1 MRRRLVRLLAV
12 AALLAGLA
20 LGAPHLWAWHQL
32 RAARADLGRHHT
44 EEARARLDRCLRVWP
59 KSAEAHLL
67 ASRAARQEGDLE
79 AADRHLRESQRL
91 RHGTSD
97 EITLEWSLLR
107 ATAGHLDEV
116 EEYLHNRAAQ
126 SPEEAPL
133 VWEALAQGYARVYR
147 ILDALAV
154 LERWLERRP
163 DDVQALVVRGNV
175 YRKVKA
181 AQSAAADFR
190 RAVELDPARDDARW
204 GLAVSLVEIGRYQ
217 EALTHLEQLRPR
229 RPDDPELLVRI
240 ARCYARLD
248 RRDDARRLLEEVLA
262 AHPDNGPA
270 LLNLGQL
277 LVQAGRLEEAEPW
290 LRKAVAAAPHS
301 YPANYALYDCLNKQN
316 KSAEAARQLAVAD
329 AIKGR
334 LDRVAEIT
342 TRQLSARPHDPAL
355 HCELGTLLIQ
365 GGRDDVGESWLLS
378 ALRQDPAY
386 RPAHAALA
394 DLYRRRGDTERAE
407 LHRRQAEA
415 SSSSGPQK

>member
-1 MRRRLVRLLAV
+1 MRRPLARLLALLV
-12 AALLAGLA
+12 VLAGLA
-20 LGAPHLWAWHQL
+20 LGAPHLWAWYHL
-32 RAARADLGRHHT
+32 RAARADLGRHHAG
-44 EEARARLDRCLRVWP
+44 EARAHLDRCLRVWP
-59 KSAEAHLL
+59 KSVEAHLL
-67 ASRAARQEGDLE
+67 ASRAARQAGDLQ
-79 AADRHLRESQRL
+79 AADRHLRECQRL
-91 RHGTSD
+91 RQGTSD
-97 EITLEWSLLR
+97 EITLEWSLLL

-116 EEYLHNRAAQ
+116 EEYLHRRAAQ
-126 SPEEAPL
+126 SPDEAPL

-147 ILDALAV
+147 VLDALAV

-175 YRKVKA
+175 YRQVKA
-181 AQSAAADFR
+181 SQNAAADFR
-190 RAVELDPARDDARW
+190 RAVELDPGRDDARW

-229 RPDDPELLVRI
+229 RAGDPELRVRV

-248 RRDDARRLLEEVLA
+248 RRDEARRLLEEVLA
-262 AHPDNGPA
+262 EHPDNGPA

-277 LVQAGRLEEAEPW
+277 LVQAGRPQEAEPW
-290 LRKAVAAAPHS
+290 LHKAVRAMPPS

-316 KSAEAARQLAVAD
+316 KSAEARAQLAVAD

-355 HCELGTLLIQ
+355 HCELGTLFIR
-365 GGRDDVGESWLLS
+365 GGHPDVGERWLLS
-378 ALRQDPAY
+378 ALQQDPNY

-394 DLYRRRGDTERAE
+394 DFYRRRGDLERAA

-415 SSSSGPQK
+415 PGPPSSQK